1 MYVLKK
7 LSKNVTVKKPWDV
20 DNVEVWL
27 LQDFEH
33 RKVLSKNV
41 DCEEILQ
48 ANKEKQLKMK

>member
-41 DCEEILQ
+41 ECKEILQ
-48 ANKEKQLKMK
+48 ANKEMQLKMK